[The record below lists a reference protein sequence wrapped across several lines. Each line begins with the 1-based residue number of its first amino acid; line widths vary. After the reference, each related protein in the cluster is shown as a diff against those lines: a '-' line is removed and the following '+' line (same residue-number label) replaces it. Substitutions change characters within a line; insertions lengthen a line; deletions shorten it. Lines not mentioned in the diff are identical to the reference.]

1 LTAPANANQ
10 PHAHPVRAS
19 GILLHV
25 TSLPS
30 PFGIGDLG
38 PEAYRWIDFLASA
51 RQRWWQVLPVGP
63 VAAGGE
69 NSPYRPASAFAG
81 NPLLVSPVLLVANG
95 WLDAA
100 DLVALEV
107 PAAFL
112 PGHVDYDVEGRTRMT
127 LLERA
132 SRLFFERGP
141 HADFDAFC
149 HRHASW
155 LEPFARFRAEAAP
168 AGEREHAV
176 RHELCIQFFFEQ
188 QWDRL
193 RAYAHERGVHIFGDI
208 PFYVDEYSADV
219 QHQPRLFKLDAHGR
233 PRVVA
238 GVPPD
243 GFSATG
249 QLWGNPVYD
258 WAEHARDGF
267 AWWVARIR
275 RSLDWFD
282 MVRLDHFRAF
292 AAHWEVPAG
301 HDTALR
307 GAWVPGPGRALLDA
321 VVAACPSG
329 SLVAED
335 LGTITDDVRELMRAY
350 GLPGMKVIL
359 FAFDGDSGSNPYAPH
374 HHRANAIVYTG
385 THDNN
390 TARGWFEQDAGVDA
404 RARLSR
410 YTGSECT
417 AANVSETL
425 VRMAMMSVCD
435 TAILPLQ
442 DVLGLDGAARMNH
455 PASPTGNWAWR
466 FESSAL
472 TPALAQRL
480 ADLSETYG
488 RV

>member
-1 LTAPANANQ
+1 LITPANASEPRAQ
-10 PHAHPVRAS
+10 TGRAS

-38 PEAYRWIDFLASA
+38 PEAYRWIDFLVSA
-51 RQRWWQVLPVGP
+51 RQHWWQVLPVGP
-63 VAAGGE
+63 VAPGGE
-69 NSPYRPASAFAG
+69 NSPYRPESAFAG
-81 NPLLVSPVLLVANG
+81 NPLLVSPALLVEDG

-100 DLVALEV
+100 ALVALEV
-107 PAAFL
+107 PATFL
-112 PGHVDYDVEGRTRMT
+112 PGHVDYDVEGPTRMM

-132 SRLFFERGP
+132 SRRFFERG
-141 HADFDAFC
+141 HDANFDAFC
-149 HRHASW
+149 SRHASW
-155 LEPFARFRAEAAP
+155 LEPFARFRAESAP
-168 AGEREHAV
+168 PGRREDAF
-176 RHELCIQFFFEQ
+176 RNELCVQFFFEQ
-188 QWDRL
+188 QWSRL
-193 RAYAHERGVHIFGDI
+193 RAYAHERGVRIFGDI
-208 PFYVDEYSADV
+208 PFYVDQHSADV
-219 QHQPRLFKLDAHGR
+219 WHQPRLFKLDQDGR

-275 RSLDWFD
+275 RSLEWFD

-292 AAHWEVPAG
+292 AAHWEVPTG
-301 HDTALR
+301 HDTAMQ
-307 GAWVPGPGRALLDA
+307 GAWVPGPGHALLDA
-321 VVAACPSG
+321 VVAACPPG

-335 LGTITDDVRELMRAY
+335 LGTITDDVRELIHAY
-350 GLPGMKVIL
+350 DLPGMKVLL
-359 FAFDGDSGSNPYAPH
+359 FAFDSDSASNPYAPH
-374 HHRANAIVYTG
+374 HHRPNAVVYTG

-390 TARGWFEQDAGVDA
+390 TARGWFEQDAGIDA

-410 YTGSECT
+410 YIGSECT
-417 AANVSETL
+417 AANVSDAL

-435 TAILPLQ
+435 TAILPVQ
-442 DVLGLDGAARMNH
+442 DVLGLDDTARMNH
-455 PASPTGNWAWR
+455 PALPAGNWAWR
-466 FESSAL
+466 LESGAL

-480 ADLSETYG
+480 AGLSETYG